1 MSDRLSGT
9 TAVVTGGG
17 SGIGAATCLRLATH
31 GASVAVVDCDREAAD
46 TTVAEIRS
54 QTDRRALAV
63 KTDVGDEAAV
73 RRLSETVADE
83 FGSVD
88 VLVNNAAV
96 RVDPRPVTEADEESW
111 DRILAVNLKGVAF
124 CCKYLVPLMDDGGAI
139 VNVASNGATVARPN
153 WSQYDATKGAV
164 VSMTQDMACDYAADG
179 IRVNAVSPGWVIT
192 EYHLPDDEAAARR
205 FFEERTTPHADGPGV
220 LKRAAAPKEVADAI
234 CFLASEEASFV
245 TAANIPVDGG
255 VAAVGKGLSWES
267 FGGSDSDEVN

>member
-9 TAVVTGGG
+9 AAVVTGGG
-17 SGIGAATCLRLATH
+17 RGIGAATCLRLAMH
-31 GASVAVVDCDREAAD
+31 GASVAVVDCDSAAAD
-46 TTVAEIRS
+46 ATVAEIRS
-54 QTDRRALAV
+54 QTGRCAV
-63 KTDVGDEAAV
+63 AVETDVGDESEV
-73 RRLSETVADE
+73 KRMSETVADE

-96 RVDPRPVTEADEESW
+96 RVDPRPVTDADEESW

-124 CCKYLVPLMDDGGAI
+124 CCKQLVPLMDDGGSI

-192 EYHLPDDEAAARR
+192 EYHLPDDDDAARR

-234 CFLASEEASFV
+234 CFLASDESSFV
-245 TAANIPVDGG
+245 TATNLPVDGG

-267 FGGSDSDEVN
+267 FGSSDADEAN